1 MRPVLRY
8 FHVRVRYFESPF
20 RVGSEAPCPDVL
32 QGLGGG
38 LIALP
43 SFAARFGLDEYD
55 PDSKELADLKG
66 NIVSILQGGW

>member
-1 MRPVLRY
+1 MFGY
-8 FHVRVRYFESPF
+8 DTVRFCRNRQTQGTFTDD
-20 RVGSEAPCPDVL
+20 R

-43 SFAARFGLDEYD
+43 SFAKRFGLDQYD
-55 PDSKELADLKG
+55 PKSKELADLKG